1 MCGVILT
8 RLWPLNP
15 NLDLRTSV
23 DEKQLVKLMVT
34 TDPSVRLRPP
44 YAASEFH
51 AERSCESP
59 LSAAIYL
66 NSALLDLQPDIHD
79 LLGDP

>member
-34 TDPSVRLRPP
+34 TDPSARLRPS

-51 AERSCESP
+51 ANGTS
-59 LSAAIYL
+59 LSYARWIAREL
-66 NSALLDLQPDIHD
+66 W
-79 LLGDP
+79 